1 MQIIMGCVVAGL
13 VAWGMTAVFGVVGFI
28 VALVASGI
36 VVLINGSD
44 GPESKISP
52 SQPTNVN
59 ET

>member
-13 VAWGMTAVFGVVGFI
+13 VAWGMTAVFGAVGFI

-36 VVLINGSD
+36 VVLINGS
-44 GPESKISP
+44 ESKISQ